1 MLVNLNISEYILVKT
16 VLFIYRL
23 VAYVY
28 SYDDAYM
35 MYVVLMASGLTVL
48 SWLVFR
54 DGYILA

>member
-1 MLVNLNISEYILVKT
+1 MLVNWNISEYILVIT

-35 MYVVLMASGLTVL
+35 MYVVLMASGAEV
-48 SWLVFR
+48 
-54 DGYILA
+54 